1 MGVILWTELSNLTE
15 LEAILYNVLIFRC
28 VRSVIEYGCRNYDS
42 RLEECQE
49 CFEDGKRPGQNRN
62 YNVCNTKLHESWK
75 VNRMVCK
82 NTIEINKD
90 DKIISKGEDINE

>member
-1 MGVILWTELSNLTE
+1 MDYAKQPNKVRGNI
-15 LEAILYNVLIFRC
+15 IQC
-28 VRSVIEYGCRNYDS
+28 VNFQMCPLCYGCRNYDS

-49 CFEDGKRPGQNRN
+49 CFEDGKSPGQNRN

-90 DKIISKGEDINE
+90 DKIINKGEDIDE

>member
-1 MGVILWTELSNLTE
+1 MNYAKQPNKVRGNVIQ
-15 LEAILYNVLIFRC
+15 C
-28 VRSVIEYGCRNYDS
+28 VNFQMCPLCYGCRNYDS

-49 CFEDGKRPGQNRN
+49 CWEDGKRPGQNRN

-82 NTIEINKD
+82 NTIELNKD
-90 DKIISKGEDINE
+90 DKIISKGEDIDE

>member
-1 MGVILWTELSNLTE
+1 MDYAKQPNKVRGNI
-15 LEAILYNVLIFRC
+15 IQC
-28 VRSVIEYGCRNYDS
+28 VNFQMCPLCYGCRNYDS

-49 CFEDGKRPGQNRN
+49 CWEDGIRSGQNRN

-82 NTIEINKD
+82 NTIKINKD
-90 DKIISKGEDINE
+90 DKIISKGEDIDE

>member
-1 MGVILWTELSNLTE
+1 MDYAKQPNKVRGNI
-15 LEAILYNVLIFRC
+15 IQC
-28 VRSVIEYGCRNYDS
+28 VNFQMCHLCYGCRNYDS

-49 CFEDGKRPGQNRN
+49 CFEDGKRPEQNRN

-90 DKIISKGEDINE
+90 DKIISKGEDIDE

>member
-1 MGVILWTELSNLTE
+1 MDYAKQPNKVRGNI
-15 LEAILYNVLIFRC
+15 IQC
-28 VRSVIEYGCRNYDS
+28 VNFQMCPLCYGCRNYDS

-49 CFEDGKRPGQNRN
+49 CLEDGKRPGQNRN

-90 DKIISKGEDINE
+90 DKIISKGEDIDE